1 MEKKSG
7 AVLESFSRDKFVCLP
22 SRASRSESFVW
33 WAATVW
39 ELSLKHRKQK
49 MFQAFSSLWMLETSK
64 SRLENLNSVTEPSL
78 HSINDKAVLTMVSPF
93 VTRFFF
99 HLNTCCGS
107 KENKSVDLG
116 QIFIQ
121 SSFFSID
128 SGSTTRRRTRT
139 RGSASRSWRKVSSTT
154 RERLRFFKILWDG
167 GAIKFYI
174 SVTIRTPTWPMLL
187 SSMVGVPER
196 L

>member
-1 MEKKSG
+1 
-7 AVLESFSRDKFVCLP
+7 
-22 SRASRSESFVW
+22 
-33 WAATVW
+33 
-39 ELSLKHRKQK
+39 
-49 MFQAFSSLWMLETSK
+49 MLETSK

-99 HLNTCCGS
+99 HLNTCGFKREQECRLGS
-107 KENKSVDLG
+107 DIHSKL
-116 QIFIQ
+116 
-121 SSFFSID
+121 FFSID
-128 SGSTTRRRTRT
+128 SESTTRRRTRT
-139 RGSASRSWRKVSSTT
+139 RGTASRSWRKVSSTT